1 MPVVK
6 LKHVSY
12 CYGRGTPFEKMAL
25 KDLSLSV
32 EPGDFI
38 GIIGHT
44 GSGKSTL
51 IRHMNG
57 LLRPDQGEVLV
68 DGENIWKHPANI
80 QSIRFKVGLVFQ
92 YPESQIFEDTVL
104 KDIIYGPK
112 NMGLSDQEALDKAR
126 AAIDLV
132 GLDESYLERNPFQL
146 SGGELRRVAIAG
158 VMAMEPSVLVLDE
171 PTAGLDPEGRK
182 RIFDQ
187 IENYR
192 LRTGRAVIIVSHS
205 MEDIAE
211 RVQKVAVIDNGKL
224 IMSGKTADIFA
235 SAEQLES
242 LGLDIPQ
249 ITKVLIR
256 LKKAGYPVNTRILT
270 VDRAE
275 EEILR
280 LFGKVR

>member
-1 MPVVK
+1 MPVVE

-51 IRHMNG
+51 IRQMNG

-80 QSIRFKVGLVFQ
+80 RSIRFKVGLVFQ

-112 NMGLSDQEALDKAR
+112 NMGLSDQEALEKAR
-126 AAIDLV
+126 AAVDLV

-158 VMAMEPSVLVLDE
+158 VMAMEPRVLVLDE

-192 LRTGRAVIIVSHS
+192 LETGRAVIIVSHS

-235 SAEQLES
+235 SAEKLES

-256 LKKAGYPVNTRILT
+256 LKKAGYPVNTRVVT

-280 LFGKVR
+280 LFGKD